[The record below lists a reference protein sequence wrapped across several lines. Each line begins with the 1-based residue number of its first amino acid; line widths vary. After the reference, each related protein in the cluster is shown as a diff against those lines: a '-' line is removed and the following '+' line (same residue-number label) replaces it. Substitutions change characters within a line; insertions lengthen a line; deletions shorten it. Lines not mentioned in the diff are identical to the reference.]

1 MEIFSQENGTL
12 ILYWLYN
19 KDDGIR
25 KDSGIVFEF
34 VLHELIQRFLIIIVQ
49 GFCLKI
55 PFSKYSLRLQKK
67 SFWKYYFYEITP
79 RICDE
84 NTYNGYNKGIMSEL
98 AQVSRDN
105 KNCYR
110 FATK

>member
-34 VLHELIQRFLIIIVQ
+34 VLHELIQRFFNNYSSGLL
-49 GFCLKI
+49 FKNFLFFKI
-55 PFSKYSLRLQKK
+55 FFAITEEKFL
-67 SFWKYYFYEITP
+67 EI
-79 RICDE
+79 
-84 NTYNGYNKGIMSEL
+84 L
-98 AQVSRDN
+98 
-105 KNCYR
+105 
-110 FATK
+110 FL

>member
-1 MEIFSQENGTL
+1 MGSNYDYTKLNGAYAIWKFFLTRNGTL

-34 VLHELIQRFLIIIVQ
+34 VLHELIQRFLIIIVR

-55 PFSKYSLRLQKK
+55 PF
-67 SFWKYYFYEITP
+67 F
-79 RICDE
+79 
-84 NTYNGYNKGIMSEL
+84 
-98 AQVSRDN
+98 
-105 KNCYR
+105 
-110 FATK
+110 